1 MRIRFR
7 FPMVALAA
15 VVASAACADPDPLVV
30 QTESG
35 LLQGSFADDGSQ
47 VRVFKGVPYALP
59 PVGAGRWRP
68 PSAPESWDGLRVAEQ
83 TGAACWQATGRGA
96 SVYSKGI
103 TDPLEDCLYLN
114 VWTPPA
120 GGEPAPVMVWFH
132 GGSNTAGEG
141 GSDIFDGTALAQKGA
156 VLVTVN
162 YRLGLFGFLAHPAL
176 TAESEHRSSGNY
188 GLLDQIAS
196 LEWVQ
201 ENIAEFGGD
210 PTRVTIFGQSAGS
223 SDACRLMASPLA
235 SGLFQRV
242 IGQSGSCLGGALRLE
257 ARRGSEGE
265 ASAHA
270 NGLRIAEAFGIE
282 GDGPEAATSLRAV
295 EAERLQTTGT
305 GVRTGPII
313 DGWVTPLAPREAFEL
328 GEYNRAQLM
337 VGSMADETKGLQP
350 GLANVGADEYE
361 PRIRQQYGASAA
373 AVLAEYEPLRS
384 QSVAEALFRMTTDAG
399 AGAGAR
405 RWARFVER
413 AGDPVY
419 LYYFSHPVPVF
430 RLYITDD
437 PHLESP
443 NGPRGMGAYHSADL
457 AYVFNNVGR
466 VGVGWD
472 EHDVYLAD
480 VISSYWVNFAS
491 TGDPNGEGLPTWPMY
506 QAETDEV
513 MEFGAQ
519 LGVVPNPRRSA
530 LDLFDSVE
538 GF

>member
-1 MRIRFR
+1 MRVRYPSI
-7 FPMVALAA
+7 MVALAA
-15 VVASAACADPDPLVV
+15 AIAITACAEQDPLVIE
-30 QTESG
+30 TEAG

-47 VRVFKGVPYALP
+47 IRVFKGVPYARP
-59 PVGAGRWRP
+59 PVASGRWRP
-68 PSAPESWDGLRVAEQ
+68 PSAVEGWDGVRVADH
-83 TGAACWQATGRGA
+83 TGSACWQTTGRTA
-96 SVYSKGI
+96 SVYTKGI
-103 TDPLEDCLYLN
+103 TDPSEDCLYLN

-120 GGEPAPVMVWFH
+120 GGGPAPVMVWFH
-132 GGSNTAGEG
+132 GGGNTAGEG
-141 GSDIFDGTALAQKGA
+141 GSDIFDGTALAHKGA

-162 YRLGLFGFLAHPAL
+162 YRLGVFGFLAHPAL

-196 LEWVQ
+196 LEWVRD
-201 ENIAEFGGD
+201 NISEFGGD

-235 SGLFQRV
+235 SGLFHRV

-257 ARRGSEGE
+257 ARQGSEGE

-270 NGLRIAEAFGIE
+270 NGLRIAEAFGVE
-282 GDGPEAATSLRAV
+282 GDGPEAAASLRAV
-295 EAERLQTTGT
+295 ESETLQTTRT
-305 GVRTGPII
+305 GVGTGPII
-313 DGWVTPLAPREAFEL
+313 DGWVTPRAPREVFEL

-361 PRIRQQYGASAA
+361 PRVRRQYGASAA
-373 AVLAEYEPLRS
+373 TVLAAYEPFRS

-405 RWARFVER
+405 RWARLVER

-419 LYYFSHPVPVF
+419 LYYFSHPAPVF

-466 VGVGWD
+466 VGMGWD
-472 EHDVYLAD
+472 EHDIYLAD
-480 VISSYWVNFAS
+480 VISSYWVNFAA
-491 TGDPNGEGLPTWPMY
+491 TGDPNGEGLPTWPTY
-506 QAETDEV
+506 QAEKDEV
-513 MEFGAQ
+513 MEFGAL
-519 LGVVPNPRRSA
+519 LGVAPHPRASA
-530 LDLFDSVE
+530 LDLFDSI
-538 GF
+538 GGW